1 MLFCCILDVSSG
13 TCLQTTG
20 KKEIFSQFFR
30 VRNLFTSFHFG
41 IQSKQLLL
49 KPIIFTLHYDR
60 MGWDGNGLCGLD
72 KGNTIMDY
80 TMLLNNMVITT
91 SKNITPIWT
100 SEIFWRFWYGIWY
113 LILTVLL
120 FFFEIWW
127 NANHKQPHWIW
138 IWILTSTKLLKIVK
152 KDKIFL
158 TLSLWTWNPIF
169 PYQKAFLPL
178 LNWTNI
184 NDGKHLKVTMFY

>member
-1 MLFCCILDVSSG
+1 MYHLVRVYKRREKKKFFHNFFAFVI
-13 TCLQTTG
+13 CLQVSILVYKVNNYFWNLLFLLCTT
-20 KKEIFSQFFR
+20 I
-30 VRNLFTSFHFG
+30 
-41 IQSKQLLL
+41 
-49 KPIIFTLHYDR
+49 
-60 MGWDGNGLCGLD
+60 GWDGMGWQWLMWIGQ
-72 KGNTIMDY
+72 GNTIMDY
-80 TMLLNNMVITT
+80 TMLLSNMVMKT

-184 NDGKHLKVTMFY
+184 NDGKHLKVTMF

>member
-1 MLFCCILDVSSG
+1 MLFCCILGVSSG

-49 KPIIFTLHYDR
+49 KPIIFTLHYDG
-60 MGWDGNGLCGLD
+60 MGWDGNDLCGLD

-80 TMLLNNMVITT
+80 TMLLNNMVMTT

-100 SEIFWRFWYGIWY
+100 SEIFWRF
-113 LILTVLL
+113 
-120 FFFEIWW
+120 
-127 NANHKQPHWIW
+127 
-138 IWILTSTKLLKIVK
+138 
-152 KDKIFL
+152 
-158 TLSLWTWNPIF
+158 
-169 PYQKAFLPL
+169 
-178 LNWTNI
+178 
-184 NDGKHLKVTMFY
+184 